1 MVGTNVT
8 MQVRDEA
15 WIKMETE
22 ETERDLKE
30 ESTGLAADWKER
42 GEQGG
47 DKGDARSQ
55 RLMPGENNNASNRS
69 KQSGGDSL
77 VTSET

>member
-1 MVGTNVT
+1 
-8 MQVRDEA
+8 
-15 WIKMETE
+15 METE

-55 RLMPGENNNASNRS
+55 RLMPGRTIMT
-69 KQSGGDSL
+69 
-77 VTSET
+77 VTGANSPGRHPGFTHLS

>member
-1 MVGTNVT
+1 
-8 MQVRDEA
+8 
-15 WIKMETE
+15 METE

-55 RLMPGENNNASNRS
+55 RLMPGRTIMPVTGAN
-69 KQSGGDSL
+69 SL
-77 VTSET
+77 GRQPGFTPLS